1 MFELDVFPALLEN
14 DLSKVDKILG
24 LSFFRQEKTL
34 KDSKPRNLF
43 FSFTVANFFA
53 RCNVYNSLLFAEKR
67 PVFLSP
73 ERFLSNK

>member
-34 KDSKPRNLF
+34 KDSKPQNLF
-43 FSFTVANFFA
+43 FSFFA

-67 PVFLSP
+67 PFFLSP